1 MGKRINNSGSPS
13 GYRKDYGNSG
23 AGFCS
28 NQRYNERAKEDS
40 DLIIEENTVYEIDR
54 ECFERLKRQKKRKAS
69 DYKRI

>member
-1 MGKRINNSGSPS
+1 MGKRTKISGSSS
-13 GYRKDYGNSG
+13 GYRKDYEKAG

-28 NQRYNERAKEDS
+28 NERLNERVKEDS

-54 ECFERLKRQKKRKAS
+54 ECFERLKKQKKRKAS